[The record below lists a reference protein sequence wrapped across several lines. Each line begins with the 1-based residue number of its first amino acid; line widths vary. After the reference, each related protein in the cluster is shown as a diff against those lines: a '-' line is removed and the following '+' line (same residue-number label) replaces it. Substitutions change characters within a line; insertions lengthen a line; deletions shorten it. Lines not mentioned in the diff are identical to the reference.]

1 MGKTTREGME
11 IDEGA
16 QAEAAEAQVG
26 VSSRKRALGD
36 DFDTGQPP
44 LMKPKFPAL
53 TAEQMS
59 AGRTQL
65 RRVSV
70 PTHRMT
76 PLKSQWIE
84 LTTPIVKHLKLQIRM
99 NVKRKAVEIKTSP
112 QTTDPGAIQ
121 KAADFVNAI
130 LLGFEMK
137 DAIAVLRMDDL
148 YVDSFDLDDVKIL
161 RGDHLSRAI
170 GRIAGKDGKT
180 KYMIENATKTR
191 IVLADKHV
199 HILGS
204 HTKIKIARQ
213 SICDLIMGSP
223 AGKVMTK
230 LRTVS
235 ARLNDRF
242 QFHDDSYWLPFL
254 VKNGFTT

>member
-1 MGKTTREGME
+1 ME
-11 IDEGA
+11 IDAGA
-16 QAEAAEAQVG
+16 QGEAAA
-26 VSSRKRALGD
+26 VSPTTANTRKRGLDD
-36 DFDTGQPP
+36 DFDTGEPP
-44 LMKPKFPAL
+44 MMKPKFPAL

-59 AGRTQL
+59 NGRTQL

-70 PTHRMT
+70 PTHRMN
-76 PLKSQWIE
+76 PLKNLWIE
-84 LTTPIVKHLKLQIRM
+84 ITTPIVKHLKLQIRM

-112 QTTDPGAIQ
+112 QTTNPGAIQ
-121 KAADFVNAI
+121 KAADFVKAI

-137 DAIAVLRMDDL
+137 DAIAVIRMDDL

-199 HILGS
+199 HLLGS
-204 HTKIKIARQ
+204 HTKIKVARD

-242 QFHDDSYWLPFL
+242 
-254 VKNGFTT
+254 